1 MFNGH
6 TMTLVQDLNVL
17 GSALMNKD
25 FLKVAAVTSEKYP
38 DLDNIYYAG
47 VLMPPTELLM
57 NFVDGKVEAMQIQY
71 PQYLMSKDCDEFI
84 IALIAA
90 MTQMNIV
97 IYIPPEEFNI
107 FGQILLNHI
116 YYVYGII
123 LNTPTTQFSVL
134 EQKIPFIMA
143 KFYMI
148 DCMFAKD
155 FLAAYP
161 ANYMLPDFVIN
172 KLAEDINPF
181 NGRPA
186 TFIEYKQFFNN
197 LNASKAQQQSKV
209 QMMEVKN

>member
-1 MFNGH
+1 
-6 TMTLVQDLNVL
+6 
-17 GSALMNKD
+17 
-25 FLKVAAVTSEKYP
+25 
-38 DLDNIYYAG
+38 
-47 VLMPPTELLM
+47 
-57 NFVDGKVEAMQIQY
+57 
-71 PQYLMSKDCDEFI
+71 
-84 IALIAA
+84 
-90 MTQMNIV
+90 
-97 IYIPPEEFNI
+97 
-107 FGQILLNHI
+107 
-116 YYVYGII
+116 
-123 LNTPTTQFSVL
+123 
-134 EQKIPFIMA
+134 MA